1 MKTITTYQIYRA
13 AYNDILANWCTEK
26 DRNERFMAEH
36 GRPCSIAIHRIEKYS
51 AQLDEIH
58 AEMLKME
65 QQEREAAGC

>member
-13 AYNDILANWCTEK
+13 AYNDILANWVTEK
-26 DRNERFMAEH
+26 ERNERYMAEH
-36 GRPCSIAIHRIEKYS
+36 GRPSQIATYRIEKYS
-51 AQLDEIH
+51 AQLDELH